1 MSRHCTICVHAK
13 RAEIELRIASRI
25 PARKIG
31 ALFKVSCDAVTRH
44 RRKHMT
50 DMQVIALQ
58 AKGRGATVD
67 ELQQLKRA
75 ESESLLAHLVHERV
89 RQQRIADK
97 AETIDDL
104 TNATRASLAVI
115 KTSDTIARLLGEIK
129 TGTTHQHL
137 NILLQPEYTTFRA
150 ALVRALRPFPDAR
163 GAVLEAVQAM
173 EAPLLEH
180 QEAAHVEHAEPV
192 TARG

>member
-1 MSRHCTICVHAK
+1 MRPCTICTHQK
-13 RAEIELRIASRI
+13 RAEIELRMASRI
-25 PARKIG
+25 SARAI
-31 ALFKVSCDAVTRH
+31 AAVFHVSRDAVARH

-50 DMQVIALQ
+50 KEQTIALQ

-67 ELQQLKRA
+67 ELQQLKRV

-89 RQQRIADK
+89 RQQRVADK
-97 AETIDDL
+97 AEAIDDL
-104 TNATRASLAVI
+104 HNAAKSSLAVV
-115 KTSDTIARLLGEIK
+115 KTSEVIAKLLGEIK

-150 ALVRALRPFPDAR
+150 ALIRALRPFPDAQR
-163 GAVLEAVQAM
+163 AVLEAVQAM

-180 QEAAHVEHAEPV
+180 KEAEHAELV
-192 TARG
+192 ATGN

>member
-1 MSRHCTICVHAK
+1 M
-13 RAEIELRIASRI
+13 ASRI
-25 PARKIG
+25 PARAI
-31 ALFKVSCDAVTRH
+31 AAVFHVSRDAVARH
-44 RRKHMT
+44 KRKHMT
-50 DMQVIALQ
+50 PGQKIALQ

-67 ELQQLKRA
+67 ELQQLKRV

-115 KTSDTIARLLGEIK
+115 KTSDTIARLLGDIK

-150 ALVRALRPFPDAR
+150 ALVRALRPFPDAQR
-163 GAVLEAVQAM
+163 AVLEAVQAM

-180 QEAAHVEHAEPV
+180 QGATHVEHAELV
-192 TARG
+192 TVRD